1 METSIESSIEIT
13 KDKAIYCDVLS
24 PDAVNIF
31 LFMFALTAE
40 KKAYNYTKMNKG
52 MVNYNKSDVVIS
64 FGIKITGAGVCI
76 KNLLSSL
83 DFEDTKKFIA
93 SIYGF
98 LIM

>member
-1 METSIESSIEIT
+1 METSIESSNEIT
-13 KDKAIYCDVLS
+13 KDKAIYYDVLS

-40 KKAYNYTKMNKG
+40 KKTFNYIKMNEG
-52 MVNYNKSDVVIS
+52 MVNYQKSDIIIS
-64 FGIKITGAGVCI
+64 FGVKITGAGICI

-93 SIYGF
+93 SIYGVM
-98 LIM
+98 IM